1 MPRRRNHTRRKRRT
15 QKNRIYRRRSRS
27 HGKRRNR
34 RRTRG
39 GGKASDTQQGLE
51 GRSGDRRTP
60 AQRADDDRKYKIM
73 DWRVAQKAAEAGDWS
88 AEGMKARVSPP
99 AKVSSAASSA
109 SSGGRRR
116 RR

>member
-1 MPRRRNHTRRKRRT
+1 MPRRRNHTRRKKRT
-15 QKNRIYRRRSRS
+15 QKNRVYKRRSRRRSR
-27 HGKRRNR
+27 
-34 RRTRG
+34 G
-39 GGKASDTQQGLE
+39 GLQQGE
-51 GRSGDRRTP
+51 EKPISDRRTP

-73 DWRVAQKAAEAGDWS
+73 DWRVAQKAAKAGDWS